1 MSYVTVSLYV
11 LIQPNTQYTDNFF
24 YVENGGLITLK
35 RDSLLCLILINR
47 PHKGVIRNRTNVQGK
62 QNREH
67 T

>member
-1 MSYVTVSLYV
+1 MFLYNQTHTAQTTF
-11 LIQPNTQYTDNFF
+11 LKN
-24 YVENGGLITLK
+24 VENIGLITLE

-47 PHKGVIRNRTNVQGK
+47 PYKGVIRNRTNVQGK